1 MCVTTSVT
9 FVTFVTTNQTV
20 PGFIVNPRPVVFSPT
35 PGWGA
40 FLFSNNANTIR
51 IYDTINL
58 KKSNHSR
65 IGLHLGDGKVETVWF
80 WGLRFSTV
88 PNFCTLPQFRGW
100 NIHEITGELGLG
112 TIGIF

>member
-1 MCVTTSVT
+1 MCVTTSVM

-20 PGFIVNPRPVVFSPT
+20 PGFIVNPRPVVFKGRFRSQIMLT
-35 PGWGA
+35 QLG
-40 FLFSNNANTIR
+40 
-51 IYDTINL
+51 YDTINL
-58 KKSNHSR
+58 KKSNHSWV
-65 IGLHLGDGKVETVWF
+65 GLHLGKVETVWF